1 MANKAK
7 FFFDRLFRREQ
18 LDRETD
24 EEIRFHIAER
34 VEHLKAAGYSPDRAL
49 RRARLEFGGVE
60 KYKEACRETRRL
72 SLLHDLSADVRYGL
86 RMLRKSPGFTAVA
99 ILTLALG
106 VGANTAIFSL
116 VNGVL
121 LRPLPFHDPDRLA
134 VVWERDQSG
143 HPGNATFATY
153 TDWKAMS
160 SSFEELAL
168 YTAWQP
174 ALMSSGDPEQLS
186 GLRVTN
192 NYFRTLGIR
201 PALGRDF
208 RPEEDTPSTRNVV
221 VLGHGLWQRRFG
233 ADPNIVGG
241 TVTLNTVSYV
251 VAGVL
256 PPDFQS
262 LMSMDP
268 RGGTVEIF
276 GVLGYDAS
284 LPWACRTCHHLV
296 AIGRLRPQTSFTQ
309 ANAEMDTISA
319 ALFKT
324 YPNDYSASGVIL
336 MPLREH
342 LTGQVS
348 GTLYVLLGAV
358 TFVLL
363 VACTNVANLFLA
375 RATNRRR
382 EMAVRTALG
391 ATRGRMV
398 RQLLVENSLAAL
410 LGGAAG
416 LIPAYFTPHLLRT
429 IGSGDVPRLAEV
441 ALDWRVLSF
450 TLGLALLTGV
460 ISGTAPAFR
469 LANHDSQGALREDA
483 RGSSDGTGG
492 RLRGALVVSE
502 IALSLALL
510 LGAGLLLRSLS
521 RVLSVSP
528 GFDAGHVLTM
538 QISLVG
544 KKYNDN
550 QNVRQFFVEGVER
563 IRALPGVEAAGVASE
578 IPLGGNMDRYG
589 FHAEGKLNANPE
601 LDPSAERYCVSPGY
615 RGAMGI
621 PLLRGRDLAETDTTD
636 APPVILVNETAG
648 RETWPGEDPLGKRVK
663 LGGLDKPWCTVVG
676 IVGDVRQQG
685 LDQAPSM
692 QFYVPHAQWPFPD
705 NGMTF
710 AIRTVGAPGA
720 MAETARQTLRS
731 LDSNQPISR
740 VMPLEN
746 YVGLSVQGRRFSLVL
761 VAAFAAI
768 ALLLSVVGIYGVTSY
783 TVAARTREIGIR
795 MALGA
800 RQSNILSLVL
810 GQGFLLILGGIA
822 LGIAV
827 SAALTGFLASMLF
840 EVKPTDPAT
849 FTVVPA
855 LMAAV
860 ATVACWFPVRRAVR
874 IDPVRALRH
883 E

>member
-7 FFFDRLFRREQ
+7 FFFDRLFRRNR
-18 LDRETD
+18 LDREMD

-34 VEHLKAAGYSPDRAL
+34 VEYLKASGLSPNQAL

-72 SLLHDLSADVRYGL
+72 HLLHDLSADVRYGL

-121 LRPLPFHDPDRLA
+121 LRPLPFPDPDRLA
-134 VVWERDQSG
+134 VVWEKDRGG
-143 HPGNATFATY
+143 HPENATFATY

-168 YTAWQP
+168 YSQWQP
-174 ALMSSGDPEQLS
+174 ALMASGDPEQLS

-201 PALGRDF
+201 PRLGRDF

-221 VLGHGLWQRRFG
+221 ILGHGLWQRRFG

-241 TVTLNTVSYV
+241 TITLNTVSYV

-296 AIGRLRPQTSFTQ
+296 AIGRLRPETSFAQ

-319 ALFKT
+319 SLFQA
-324 YPNDYSASGVIL
+324 YPKDYSASGVIL

-342 LTGQVS
+342 LTGHVS
-348 GTLYVLLGAV
+348 GVLYVLLGAV

-398 RQLLVENSLAAL
+398 RQLLVENCLAAL
-410 LGGAAG
+410 LGAAAG
-416 LIPAYFTPHLLRT
+416 LIPAYFTPHLLKALGT
-429 IGSGDVPRLAEV
+429 GDLPRLAEV
-441 ALDWRVLSF
+441 TLDWRVLSF

-460 ISGTAPAFR
+460 ISGTAPALR
-469 LANHDSQGALREDA
+469 LANRDSQGALREDA
-483 RGSSDGTGG
+483 RGSSDATGG
-492 RLRGALVVSE
+492 RLRGVLVVSE

-528 GFDAGHVLTM
+528 GFDPSHVLTM

-544 KKYNDN
+544 QKYADN
-550 QNVRQFFVEGVER
+550 KDVRQFFVAGLDR
-563 IRALPGVEAAGVASE
+563 IRVLPGVEAAGATSE
-578 IPLGGNMDRYG
+578 IPLGGNMDQYG
-589 FHAEGKLNANPE
+589 FHAEGKINANPE

-615 RGAMGI
+615 RSAMRI
-621 PLLRGRDLAETDTTD
+621 PLLRGRDLAETDTPD

-663 LGGLDKPWCTVVG
+663 LGGLDYPWCTVVG

-685 LDQAPSM
+685 LDQAPTM

-710 AIRTVGAPGA
+710 AIRTAGAPAA

-731 LDSNQPISR
+731 LDPNQPISR
-740 VMPLEN
+740 VMPLEG
-746 YVGLSVQGRRFSLVL
+746 YVGISVQGRRFSLVL

-783 TVAARTREIGIR
+783 AVAARTREIGIR

-810 GQGFLLILGGIA
+810 GQGLLLILGGIA
-822 LGIAV
+822 LGIGV

-849 FTVVPA
+849 FIVVPV

-860 ATVACWFPVRRAVR
+860 AAAACWFPVRRAVR
-874 IDPVRALRH
+874 VDPVLALRH